1 VANNVARIQAELD
14 LDNGQFTG
22 KISSSIGQLKSFGAA
37 VNNTDKSIRNIER
50 RVTGFGASVRDAMVV
65 LGQFRASMMTV
76 WAGTGQWVAAIIKAN
91 AELERM
97 QALLKGVASGTEAQ
111 RNAQANSD
119 LAYTIKLAQ
128 EAPFSLS
135 AIGDSMVKLR
145 SAGVEA
151 TSMMKAMTDAVAA
164 FGGND
169 ETLKRATIAIQQMA
183 GKGVVSMEELRQQL
197 GEAVPT
203 AMKLMARGLNVTMA
217 QLTKEV
223 SKGTVEAKNALKA
236 MQLEMAAEYEG
247 SALRM
252 MKTWTGMMAKLKT
265 EWLLFAKNIGDAGL
279 FDAAKNALRELSNT
293 LSDPKTIASA
303 KALGVT
309 LGELVVTMTNGA
321 KWILENQAAIIAWGK
336 GIATVAAAGYL
347 LSLIKNMQLWS
358 NVMQGMAGSIVSI
371 SGKNQGLWRSFQG
384 FTVMQQATVA
394 ANGMKGAMNGLLQ
407 TLTGFS
413 GPVGLAIVAIGGL
426 IGWLVKLQSEA
437 KQAAADMRAVLA
449 LQGNEVLT
457 DQQYTTATENLNN
470 YTEALKKV
478 TEARRL
484 EAQQQAQGFNQVRGN
499 RIRELMQEAA
509 GLTGDSK
516 MADSVIYGQDS
527 WDKKIKALETYLIPR
542 MNEVSKKVRM
552 SVENQTKADD
562 QRFVSSWSAK
572 MDDSIVKVKER
583 FSGLNAQ
590 LEADIESGKIKQ
602 ADMFEARTKLMTDQA
617 KEESNIYAAQIAV
630 LEEGL
635 KKQTGVEARRTQ
647 MLLQAR
653 REQKLAADQRYN
665 DRLGARERGIVSL
678 TEPGKDKN
686 AEKKAKAQAQSLS
699 DLLTTLRGKNAQLT
713 ASLEDD
719 SIPALEKFEAILEEG
734 KKYGNADSGMVAE
747 IKELIAVND
756 ELADKV
762 KKSKATE
769 KLKGDLEEM
778 AAKASADV
786 ITESLKQSGDVYSK
800 VAAGMVGFNRE
811 VAVMRVNLDKTN
823 MSSKEFEEK
832 VKEIQATLFKVD
844 MIRFSDWVKDT
855 NVENNTAILE
865 DRDQVLA
872 KHMETLRQYEIMRQ
886 NLIKSANGDKAQID
900 TINKGID
907 SVIATQEKRFNYES
921 RTSWQK
927 WLDDYRD
934 ITQEM
939 DDVWAQSLD
948 SMSNSLADMFV
959 TGKSGWR
966 DYATSILKEIARVM
980 TAKVVGQFVEF
991 AMSFFNFGGGGGT
1004 AGASKAGMTAN
1015 TSASSAGS
1023 NVKGYAN
1030 GGIHSSAG
1038 SLPLHKYATGGI
1050 AKTPQM
1056 ALFGEG
1062 RLPEAYVPLPD
1073 GRSIPVTMEG
1083 ATGGGTQNNVS
1094 INVTI
1099 NNEGGGS
1106 GDAQSDTA
1114 QGRQLGKNL
1123 QSVVIKTIQEQQRPG
1138 GILWNGNTR

>member
-97 QALLKGVASGTEAQ
+97 QALLKGVATGTEAQ

-151 TSMMKAMTDAVAA
+151 TDMMKAMTNAVAA

-197 GEAVPT
+197 GESVPT

-236 MQLEMAAEYEG
+236 MQLEMAAEYDG
-247 SALRM
+247 AALNM

-293 LSDPKTIASA
+293 LNDPKTIASA
-303 KALGVT
+303 KALGVS
-309 LGELVVTMTNGA
+309 LGELVSAMTTGA

-347 LSLIKNMQLWS
+347 LSLIKNMQMWD
-358 NVMQGMAGSIVSI
+358 NVMRGMTGSIQQI

-413 GPVGLAIVAIGGL
+413 GPVGLAIIAIGGL
-426 IGWLVKLQSEA
+426 IGWLVKLQAEA

-449 LQGNEVLT
+449 LEGNEVLT
-457 DQQYTTATENLNN
+457 DQQYVTATENLNN
-470 YTEALKKV
+470 YTAALKKV

-484 EAQQQAQGFNQVRGN
+484 EAQQQSQGFNKVRGDQ
-499 RIRELMQEAA
+499 IRRLMEEAA

-516 MADSVIYGQDS
+516 MADSVIYGRES
-527 WDKKIKALETYLIPR
+527 WEDKIKSLESYLIPR
-542 MNEVSKKVRM
+542 MNKVSQKVRL
-552 SVENQTKADD
+552 SVENQAKADD

-572 MDDSIVKVKER
+572 LDDEVNKVKQKY
-583 FSGLNAQ
+583 SGLNAQ
-590 LEADIESGKIKQ
+590 LEADIESGKVTQ
-602 ADMFEARTKLMTDQA
+602 ENMFKARTEMMGQQA
-617 KEESNIYAAQIAV
+617 KEESNIYAAQIAR

-635 KKQTGVEARRTQ
+635 KKQTGIEAQRTQ
-647 MLLQAR
+647 MLINAR
-653 REQKLAADQRYN
+653 REQKLAADTRYN
-665 DRLGARERGIVSL
+665 DRLAARERGIVSL

-686 AEKKAKAQAQSLS
+686 AEKKAKSQAEGLEGM
-699 DLLTTLRGKNAQLT
+699 LMTLRGKNAQLA

-719 SIPALEKFEAILEEG
+719 SIPALEKFERLVKAG
-734 KKYGNADSGMVAE
+734 KWGANPDQGIVGE
-747 IKELIAVND
+747 IKRLITAND
-756 ELADKV
+756 ELNDKV
-762 KKSKATE
+762 KKNKATE
-769 KLKGDLEEM
+769 KLSSDLEEM

-800 VAAGMVGFNRE
+800 VAAGMTGFNRE
-811 VAVMRVNLDKTN
+811 VAVLRANLDKTN
-823 MSSKEFEEK
+823 MSSEKFEEEVAK
-832 VKEIQATLFKVD
+832 IQATLFKVD
-844 MIRFSDWVKDT
+844 MIRFNDWVKDS
-855 NVENNTAILE
+855 NVENNTAVLE
-865 DRDQVLA
+865 DRDRVMAEHL
-872 KHMETLRQYEIMRQ
+872 ETLRQYEIMRD
-886 NLIKSANGDKAQID
+886 NLIKSANGDQTQID
-900 TINKGID
+900 AINKGID
-907 SVIATQEKRFNYES
+907 SVIASQDKRFRYES

-927 WLDDYRD
+927 WLDDYKD

-948 SMSNSLADMFV
+948 SMTNSLTDALT
-959 TGKSGWR
+959 TGSSGWR
-966 DYATSILKEIARVM
+966 DYASGILKEITRVM

-991 AMSFFNFGGGGGT
+991 AMSFFGNGSAGGGGY
-1004 AGASKAGMTAN
+1004 SKAGMTAN

-1030 GGIHSSAG
+1030 GGIHSAAG
-1038 SLPLHKYATGGI
+1038 SMPLHKYASGGI
-1050 AKTPQM
+1050 ANTPQM

-1073 GRSIPVTMEG
+1073 GRSIPVTMDG
-1083 ATGGGTQNNVS
+1083 AIGGGGTQNNVS
-1094 INVTI
+1094 VNVNI
-1099 NNEGGGS
+1099 NNEGSS

-1114 QGRQLGKNL
+1114 AGRQLGKTL

-1138 GILWNGNTR
+1138 GLLWNK

>member
-1 VANNVARIQAELD
+1 MANNVARIQAELD

-151 TSMMKAMTDAVAA
+151 TDMMKAMTDAVAA

-303 KALGVT
+303 KQLGT
-309 LGELVVTMTNGA
+309 ALGELVVTMTNGA

-358 NVMQGMAGSIVSI
+358 NVMQGMTGSIVAI

-413 GPVGLAIVAIGGL
+413 GPVGLAIIAIGGL

-470 YTEALKKV
+470 YTAALKKV
-478 TEARRL
+478 TEARKL

-542 MNEVSKKVRM
+542 MTEVSKKVRM

-617 KEESNIYAAQIAV
+617 KEESNVYAAQIAV

-635 KKQTGVEARRTQ
+635 KKQTGIEARRTQ

-678 TEPGKDKN
+678 TEPGKDKD

-713 ASLEDD
+713 ASLEDG
-719 SIPALEKFEAILEEG
+719 IPALEKFKAILKEG

-756 ELADKV
+756 ELAEKV

-900 TINKGID
+900 TINKGMD
-907 SVIATQEKRFNYES
+907 AVIASQTRRFNYES

-927 WLDDYRD
+927 WLDDYKD

-939 DDVWAQSLD
+939 DDVWAN
-948 SMSNSLADMFV
+948 SMNKFTDTLTDALT
-959 TGKSGWR
+959 TGKLGWK
-966 DYATSILKEIARVM
+966 DFATAVLKEITRVM
-980 TAKVVGQFVEF
+980 TAKAVAAFVEMAINF
-991 AMSFFNFGGGGGT
+991 FGGMAGG
-1004 AGASKAGMTAN
+1004 SAN
-1015 TSASSAGS
+1015 TSASTAGS
-1023 NVKGYAN
+1023 NVKVNGGGFKYAK
-1030 GGIHSSAG
+1030 GGIHTSEG
-1038 SLPLHKYATGGI
+1038 TMPLHKYASGGI
-1050 AKTPQM
+1050 AKSPQM
-1056 ALFGEG
+1056 AIFGEG
-1062 RLPEAYVPLPD
+1062 RMNEAYVPLPD
-1073 GRSIPVTMEG
+1073 GRSIPVTMDG
-1083 ATGGGTQNNVS
+1083 VTGGNAQQNNVN
-1094 INVTI
+1094 IQVTV
-1099 NNEGGGS
+1099 NNGETTSDVQGS
-1106 GDAQSDTA
+1106 TEDAKN
-1114 QGRQLGKNL
+1114 LGKAMD
-1123 QSVVIKTIQEQQRPG
+1123 VAIRKVISEELRPG
-1138 GILWNGNTR
+1138 GQIWKNNQQRG

>member
-1 VANNVARIQAELD
+1 MANNVARIQAELD

-22 KISSSIGQLKSFGAA
+22 KISSSIGHLKSFGAA

-97 QALLKGVASGTEAQ
+97 QALLRGVASGTEAQ

-151 TSMMKAMTDAVAA
+151 TDMMKAMTDAVAA

-293 LSDPKTIASA
+293 LSDPKTIATA
-303 KALGVT
+303 KQLGT
-309 LGELVVTMTNGA
+309 ALGELVVTMTNGA
-321 KWILENQAAIIAWGK
+321 RWILENQAAIIAWGK

-347 LSLIKNMQLWS
+347 LSLIKNMQMWD
-358 NVMQGMAGSIVSI
+358 NVMKGMTGSIVAI

-426 IGWLVKLQSEA
+426 IGWLVKLQAEA
-437 KQAAADMRAVLA
+437 KQAAVDMRAVLA

-457 DQQYTTATENLNN
+457 DQQYTTATSNLNN

-484 EAQQQAQGFNQVRGN
+484 EAQQQAQGFNQVRNN
-499 RIRELMQEAA
+499 RIRELMTEAA

-516 MADSVIYGQDS
+516 MADSLIYGQDS
-527 WDKKIKALETYLIPR
+527 WDKKIKALEGYLIPR
-542 MNEVSKKVRM
+542 MTEVSKKVRL

-562 QRFVSSWSAK
+562 QRFVGSWSAK

-686 AEKKAKAQAQSLS
+686 AEKKAKAQADNLQN
-699 DLLTTLRGKNAQLT
+699 LLMQLQGKNAQLT
-713 ASLEDD
+713 AQLDD
-719 SIPALEKFEAILEEG
+719 DAIPALEKFKRLLKEG
-734 KKYGNADSGMVAE
+734 KWGDANTGIVGE
-747 IKELIAVND
+747 IKRLIAAND

-762 KKSKATE
+762 KKNKATE

-800 VAAGMVGFNRE
+800 VAAGMTGFNRE
-811 VAVMRVNLDKTN
+811 VAVMRANLDKTN
-823 MSSKEFEEK
+823 MSSEEFEKK

-872 KHMETLRQYEIMRQ
+872 QHMETLRQYEIMRQ
-886 NLIKSANGDKAQID
+886 NLIKSADGDKQQID
-900 TINKGID
+900 AINKGID

-934 ITQEM
+934 ITKEM

-1073 GRSIPVTMEG
+1073 GRSIPVTMDG
-1083 ATGGGTQNNVS
+1083 AMGGGTQNNVS
-1094 INVTI
+1094 VNVTI

-1106 GDAQSDTA
+1106 GDTQSDTA

-1123 QSVVIKTIQEQQRPG
+1123 QAVVIKTIQEQQRPG
-1138 GILWNGNTR
+1138 GILWNGNKR